1 MITLFILREFKV
13 GKIKDNLH
21 NFEFP
26 TLDFFVIH
34 YPIFWVYI
42 LGNRRGV
49 GQKLVSIR
57 EISNAFFMPTT
68 FGCTDRHIYIWT
80 SVSKC
85 SGCFTVCFTKI
96 YLLLQPNCA
105 LFRNPKFLQD
115 EMTKVNGSKIVME
128 HEKKTQH
135 NFFLFFHFMLNF
147 IFFHEINVSFC
158 IPKHSKDMAN
168 FEAF

>member
-26 TLDFFVIH
+26 TLDFFFVIH

-57 EISNAFFMPTT
+57 EISDAFFMPTT

-80 SVSKC
+80 SLSKC
-85 SGCFTVCFTKI
+85 SGCFTACFTKI

-105 LFRNPKFLQD
+105 LFRNLKFMLN

-128 HEKKTQH
+128 HVKT
-135 NFFLFFHFMLNF
+135 NLIWSFFFILCSILLFSL
-147 IFFHEINVSFC
+147 
-158 IPKHSKDMAN
+158 K
-168 FEAF
+168 